1 MEVVRATKLW
11 QRAAAYYVRIESMV
25 KGFDIPVDVEF
36 DEHDTENTKYV
47 VVFDGNLPV
56 ANCRLFKVDDDTA
69 KIERVS
75 VILAYRKKGVGRMLI
90 EGAEEWIREENYKK
104 IIISSRDEAVGFYEK
119 LGYKADY
126 DRVDGSGF
134 FKCIYTEKIL

>member
-75 VILAYRKKGVGRMLI
+75 VIPAYRKKGVGKMLI

-104 IIISSRDEAVGFYEK
+104 IIMRRLK
-119 LGYKADY
+119 K
-126 DRVDGSGF
+126 
-134 FKCIYTEKIL
+134 KKIYVIKIG

>member
-1 MEVVRATKLW
+1 MEVVRATQLW
-11 QRAAAYYVRIESMV
+11 QRAAAYYVRVESMV
-25 KGFDIPVDVEF
+25 KGFDIPVSLEF
-36 DEHDTENTKYV
+36 DEHDNEDTKYV

-75 VILAYRKKGVGRMLI
+75 VIPDYRKKGVGRILI

-126 DRVDGSGF
+126 DRVDDSGF
-134 FKCIYTEKIL
+134 FKCIYTEKVL

>member
-1 MEVVRATKLW
+1 
-11 QRAAAYYVRIESMV
+11 
-25 KGFDIPVDVEF
+25 
-36 DEHDTENTKYV
+36 
-47 VVFDGNLPV
+47 
-56 ANCRLFKVDDDTA
+56 
-69 KIERVS
+69 
-75 VILAYRKKGVGRMLI
+75 MLI

>member
-47 VVFDGNLPV
+47 VVFDDNLPV

-75 VILAYRKKGVGRMLI
+75 VIPAYRKKGVGRMLI